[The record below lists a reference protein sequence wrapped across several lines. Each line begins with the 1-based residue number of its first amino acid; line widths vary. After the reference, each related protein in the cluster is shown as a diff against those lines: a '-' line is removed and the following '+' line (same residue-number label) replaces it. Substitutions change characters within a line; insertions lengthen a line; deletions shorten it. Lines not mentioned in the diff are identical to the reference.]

1 MFEETIEYLHFA
13 PDLRLLPLW
22 AALQSSFWIKIE
34 FWVITLSQAL
44 ACTWFLLHRVLV
56 PPNGF
61 HKNQKKVCASDGH
74 GRYDK
79 NSDFCGFGPWFLDNN
94 KHKKVKI
101 CFFLYNSTHT
111 FRKWK
116 KKCFNTVLDTYIHF
130 QSSNF
135 TFHPKKGQ
143 NSGPNI
149 FGTSWDFGE
158 KIYQVPNVII
168 QYKIIKNKENLKT
181 SLPSLTLFCLDFS
194 ENGS

>member
-1 MFEETIEYLHFA
+1 MGCIAKQFLNFC
-13 PDLRLLPLW
+13 PRPLLVHDFC
-22 AALQSSFWIKIE
+22 S
-34 FWVITLSQAL
+34 
-44 ACTWFLLHRVLV
+44 RVLV
-56 PPNGF
+56 PSNSF
-61 HKNQKKVCASDGH
+61 HKNQKKVCASDSH
-74 GRYDK
+74 GRHEVQSLTK
-79 NSDFCGFGPWFLDNN
+79 IQIFMVSGHDFYTTASIRRSKFAFSCIIQPIL
-94 KHKKVKI
+94 
-101 CFFLYNSTHT
+101 SE
-111 FRKWK
+111 KWK
-116 KKCFNTVLDTYIHF
+116 KKCFNTVLDTYIRF

-168 QYKIIKNKENLKT
+168 QYKISKNKENLKK